1 MLLSIDCQQYYKKPK
16 AFQGK
21 NEPIAIVGGNFHED
35 PKKNDGKCDLICIDR
50 NAVAAKCDMAAE
62 QFIGEDFFKKG
73 RKGRLLKRNNM
84 QYIIDAMGRGLSP
97 DQFDDEAQAEFE
109 HEPEPVIDYMQD
121 KYREAKKLMQTSCG
135 KEIKLHECNL
145 RPLPIKRGDQ
155 YRECLYIF
163 GPTGS
168 GKSYYAMTYS
178 NLWLKMFTNPSN
190 IIYRFSRVK
199 EDKSFSRIDKK
210 FIKNVTIDERMITE
224 PITPEQLHGSLT
236 IFDDIDT
243 LPDTDP
249 KDKAI
254 KNSVLKLREDL
265 LQTGRHESV
274 YVINTSHL
282 GMNWKG
288 TRSSINEATSV
299 TFFPSSGTTGGIN
312 KFLKTYAGLMRH
324 QIEKIMS
331 LPSRW
336 VTLYMNSP
344 RYVLYECGAYLL

>member
-1 MLLSIDCQQYYKKPK
+1 MLLSIDCQDYYKKPK
-16 AFQGK
+16 IFQGK

-97 DQFDDEAQAEFE
+97 DQS
-109 HEPEPVIDYMQD
+109 
-121 KYREAKKLMQTSCG
+121 SCG

-178 NLWLKMFTNPSN
+178 NLWLKMFTKPGN